1 LYSTFSSKLTFEYHH
16 QLMLQRLATTRAKAR
31 AGRRRG
37 IHLLQCTQCCSVWAG
52 RRRGIHVHLHSLSH
66 PHSHF
71 SILFRSRKMAATR
84 SIDASHTLYT
94 LYTHTLYIP
103 KNQSPP
109 NVETSNRKCHDL
121 VLCWIF
127 SVVTVL
133 KIQQTR
139 LCLDFC

>member
-94 LYTHTLYIP
+94 LYTFLKINLRPTWRHRTANVTTL
-103 KNQSPP
+103 SFAGF
-109 NVETSNRKCHDL
+109 L
-121 VLCWIF
+121 VL
-127 SVVTVL
+127 L
-133 KIQQTR
+133 QY
-139 LCLDFC
+139 